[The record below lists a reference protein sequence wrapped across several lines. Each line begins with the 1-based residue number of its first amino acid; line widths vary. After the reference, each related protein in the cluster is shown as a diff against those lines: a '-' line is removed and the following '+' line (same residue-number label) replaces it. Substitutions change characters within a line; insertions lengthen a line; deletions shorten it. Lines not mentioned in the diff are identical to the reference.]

1 MAGVKEPKDLQLPF
15 ANSTSWYPELPN
27 YLFAY
32 GTLQPG
38 FAPQDIAET
47 AAKLRPVSQG
57 FVYGEVFELNGYP
70 GAVPD
75 SASKNRIAGTVLE
88 LPEDESVLRQ
98 LDAYEG
104 YDPAV
109 PETSEFVRVRITV
122 ALSGG
127 GAIECWIYRYNRERQ
142 ARVPDEGS

>member
-1 MAGVKEPKDLQLPF
+1 MTRY
-15 ANSTSWYPELPN
+15 NSTTTICL
-27 YLFAY
+27 
-32 GTLQPG
+32 TLQPG

-75 SASKNRIAGTVLE
+75 PASKNRIAGTVLE

-127 GAIECWIYRYNRERQ
+127 GAIECGYIATTESDKRESQ
-142 ARVPDEGS
+142 MKAVSSP